1 MLSNSDEILFA
12 LDIIIIY
19 KSPVARAVVIH

>member
-12 LDIIIIY
+12 LHIIIIY
-19 KSPVARAVVIH
+19 KSSVARAVVIH